1 LWQQRALMKRGLAG
15 TGRVLQRISRGTTSS
30 GRGRVRET
38 DWELVLEINVPE
50 HPVYRATARQT
61 RMSISDEFAEGNDVP
76 VRVDPTNLK
85 RVLIDS
91 DALDRARAEQRAAAA
106 EAAEARKRKLLGE

>member
-1 LWQQRALMKRGLAG
+1 M
-15 TGRVLQRISRGTTSS
+15 
-30 GRGRVRET
+30 
-38 DWELVLEINVPE
+38 PE